1 MRKSKSTEAHTE
13 MDPMPEL
20 PDKDFIVVIIEVFRF
35 INKGITNSLETNET
49 RKAHKKKLKDIKKN
63 QMETIEL
70 KMQ

>member
-49 RKAHKKKLKDIKKN
+49 RKAHQKKLKDIKKN